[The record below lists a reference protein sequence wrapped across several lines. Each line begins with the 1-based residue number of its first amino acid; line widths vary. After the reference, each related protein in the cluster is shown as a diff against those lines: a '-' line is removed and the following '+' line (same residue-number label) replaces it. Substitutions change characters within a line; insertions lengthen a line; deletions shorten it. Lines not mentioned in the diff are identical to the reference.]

1 MPFHKLAKHDI
12 EIFHVLNPDPRDV
25 ATASEPAHLPSRPFK
40 PDLPTLV
47 LIHTSGS
54 DVLHWS
60 QQFNDPRLAENFNLF
75 AVDCVFSG
83 WTEVTPDAG
92 KLTFED
98 SANFVVEVLDKM
110 NFTAYHLLGEA
121 VHGSNI
127 AAWIT
132 VLRPEKVQSLTI
144 AGPGYRAEDPEICGS
159 LAEIRAALFV
169 NKAGNGGD
177 DSGTLPEE
185 PLEDLC
191 AYFVGAVRRLS
202 SARSELRNRLQARF
216 GTAQPVYEVES
227 GFRLVMDREKIP
239 DDKLAII
246 DVPVLILRGGD
257 DNIVSPEKACEEWRR
272 ALPKAKVTSHTIA
285 SAPSL
290 VTLSD
295 ANISNRIVS
304 SFCLRSQ

>member
-1 MPFHKLAKHDI
+1 MI
-12 EIFHVLNPDPRDV
+12 R
-25 ATASEPAHLPSRPFK
+25 
-40 PDLPTLV
+40 
-47 LIHTSGS
+47 
-54 DVLHWS
+54 W
-60 QQFNDPRLAENFNLF
+60 
-75 AVDCVFSG
+75 
-83 WTEVTPDAG
+83 
-92 KLTFED
+92 
-98 SANFVVEVLDKM
+98 
-110 NFTAYHLLGEA
+110 
-121 VHGSNI
+121 I
-127 AAWIT
+127 A

-202 SARSELRNRLQARF
+202 SARSELRNRLQARCRYPISAARVQGDGADQVVRGLV

-272 ALPKAKVTSHTIA
+272 
-285 SAPSL
+285 
-290 VTLSD
+290 
-295 ANISNRIVS
+295 
-304 SFCLRSQ
+304 